1 MDVQPNGT
9 GIETLEWS
17 GARQYKATYLLFLP
31 IMLLWLVLSRHVKW
45 QGSPLHLSQMA
56 LLCQLRPLE
65 PRVTVHFHQLVDLKK
80 RQTKFGAKAIDQS
93 ETNIH
98 HL

>member
-1 MDVQPNGT
+1 MYILLGL
-9 GIETLEWS
+9 GLRHWS
-17 GARQYKATYLLFLP
+17 GLGLRQYKTTYLLFLP
-31 IMLLWLVLSRHVKW
+31 VMLLWLVLSRHVKW